1 MVDESEVDDAPCAVN
16 NVVVLWFFEFEY
28 RAVEAEDVEER
39 EAEDSGSKD
48 GKEDDEDGGFRI
60 VCPAALVCRNVRIT
74 SSSSPP

>member
-1 MVDESEVDDAPCAVN
+1 M
-16 NVVVLWFFEFEY
+16 
-28 RAVEAEDVEER
+28 EER